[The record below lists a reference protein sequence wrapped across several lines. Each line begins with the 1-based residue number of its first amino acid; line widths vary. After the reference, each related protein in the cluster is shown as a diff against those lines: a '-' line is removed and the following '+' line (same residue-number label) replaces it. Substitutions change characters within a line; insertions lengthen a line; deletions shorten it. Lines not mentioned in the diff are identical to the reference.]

1 MLIPLAVSLLV
12 AQAPATPSADLPAG
26 LWDSRWEIDTSA
38 SDDPMPLM
46 RKLGLSFMQLRKLPR
61 PQVQTTSLT
70 AERLSVTAAGLDG
83 EKRQLF
89 PLDGK
94 TPTLGDFLG
103 VPFEVVTRVEA
114 GAVVSSGVLTIDKVK
129 TSFMSRRSVDGDVM
143 RVELTVGDLRSKRVF
158 RRLK

>member
-114 GAVVSSGVLTIDKVK
+114 GAVVSSGVITIDKVK

>member
-1 MLIPLAVSLLV
+1 MLLPLAVSLLV
-12 AQAPATPSADLPAG
+12 AQAPAIPTADLSAG
-26 LWDSRWEIDTSA
+26 HWDGRWEIDTAA

-61 PQVQTTSLT
+61 PQVQTTSLA
-70 AERLSVTAAGLDG
+70 AEGLAVTAGGPDG
-83 EKRQLF
+83 EKRQVF

-103 VPFEVVTRVEA
+103 VPFDVVTRVEA
-114 GAVVSSGVLTIDKVK
+114 GAVVSSGVITIDQVK
-129 TSFMSRRSVDGDVM
+129 TSFTSRRSVEGDVM
-143 RVELTVGDLRSKRVF
+143 RVELTVGDLRAKRVF